1 VATVV
6 ITQAMI
12 DSFRAEFFAF
22 SDVTKWPDAL
32 ISCALCE
39 ADAET
44 GSSRW
49 GAYEDECHNFKRRGM
64 FYFAAHWLSTN
75 YGTAGVTADPAS
87 EARLNVQSK
96 SVGDES
102 IEFRVPKMMDVGSDW
117 LTFTVYGQQ
126 FYRLRRRAGMGAI
139 AL

>member
-1 VATVV
+1 MV

-12 DSFRAEFFAF
+12 DSFRVEFPAF
-22 SDVTKWPDAL
+22 SDPVKWPDAL

-49 GAYEDECHNFKRRGM
+49 GAYDNECHNFKRRGM
-64 FYFAAHWLSTN
+64 FYFAAHWLATN
-75 YGTAGVTADPAS
+75 YGIAGVTADPS
-87 EARLNVQSK
+87 SDARLNVQSK

-102 IEFRVPKMMDVGSDW
+102 IEYRVPSMMRVGDDW
-117 LTFTVYGQQ
+117 LTFTNYGTQ
-126 FYRLRRRAGMGAI
+126 FWRLRRRAGMGAV

>member
-1 VATVV
+1 MV
-6 ITQAMI
+6 ITPAMI
-12 DSFRAEFFAF
+12 TQFRTEMFAF
-22 SDVTKWPDAL
+22 VDPVKWPDAL
-32 ISCALCE
+32 ITQALCE
-39 ADAET
+39 ADTET

-49 GAYEDECHNFKRRGM
+49 GVYGPECNNFKRRGM

-75 YGTAGVTADPAS
+75 YGVAGASADVAS

-102 IEFRVPKMMDVGSDW
+102 ISYRVPQMMDVGTDW

-126 FYRLRRRAGMGAI
+126 FYRLRKRAGMGAI
-139 AL
+139 AV

>member
-1 VATVV
+1 MI
-6 ITQAMI
+6 ITPAMI
-12 DSFRAEFFAF
+12 TSFRAEFQAF
-22 SDVTKWPDAL
+22 TNVTNWPDAL

-44 GSSRW
+44 GSARW

-64 FYFAAHWLSTN
+64 FYFAAHWLATN
-75 YGTAGVTADPAS
+75 YGTAGVTADPNS
-87 EARLNVQSK
+87 EARLNVASK
-96 SVGDES
+96 QVGDES
-102 IEFRVPKMMDVGSDW
+102 ISYRVPKMMDVGDDW

-139 AL
+139 AV